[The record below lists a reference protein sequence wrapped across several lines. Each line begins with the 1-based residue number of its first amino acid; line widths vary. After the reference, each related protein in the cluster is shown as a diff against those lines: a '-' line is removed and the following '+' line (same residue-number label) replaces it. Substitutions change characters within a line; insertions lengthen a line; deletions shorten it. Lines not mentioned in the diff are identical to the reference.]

1 MSANQS
7 RGNGKVDIRHLDV
20 VGVCLT
26 VEKRVVDAEF
36 ETLDA
41 STHEYL
47 ACDMA
52 EEPTFEVLAK
62 GGV

>member
-1 MSANQS
+1 M
-7 RGNGKVDIRHLDV
+7 GKVDIRHLDV

-41 STHEYL
+41 SAHEYL

-52 EEPTFEVLAK
+52 EEPAFEVLAK